1 MAKGDTVDCDMCRD
15 LYGGKCAREDE
26 IIVNGAL
33 LDCNIPILLPDNRKA
48 LGFWQ
53 LLSKF
58 DRAAGFSGIE
68 SISSASIRDFCS
80 DYDETWETYDKILV
94 IEGEFINKWREEQKK
109 KDKNKEKSKVNQ
121 NRAPKKRRR

>member
-1 MAKGDTVDCDMCRD
+1 MCRD

-33 LDCNIPILLPDNRKA
+33 LDCNIPILLPDNQKA
-48 LGFWQ
+48 LGLWQ
-53 LLSKF
+53 IMSKF

-68 SISSASIRDFCS
+68 SISSASIRDFCF
-80 DYDETWETYDKILV
+80 DYDETWETYEKILS

-109 KDKNKEKSKVNQ
+109 KDKNKEQNKVNKGNQ
-121 NRAPKKRRR
+121 NRAPKRRRR